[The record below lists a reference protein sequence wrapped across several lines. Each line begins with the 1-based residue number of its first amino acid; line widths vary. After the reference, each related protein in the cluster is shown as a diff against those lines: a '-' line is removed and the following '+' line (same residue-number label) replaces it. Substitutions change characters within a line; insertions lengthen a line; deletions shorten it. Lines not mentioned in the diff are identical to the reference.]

1 MSNKIIQR
9 IRIDGKNW
17 NDIINLP
24 CVQSLDK
31 GDERIKRDTPTVV
44 LYDSYLPI
52 KFRLKS
58 MPTLWESLTRL
69 NDPKSPRWQRALA
82 KNGHIGDE
90 LVQYDNDTWQIIRK
104 RKQSISKSTLY
115 HQREEQIT

>member
-1 MSNKIIQR
+1 MSNKIIRR

-24 CVQSLDK
+24 CVQALDK
-31 GDERIKRDTPTVV
+31 GDEEFKMDTPAVV
-44 LYDSYLPI
+44 LYGSYLPI

-58 MPTLWESLTRL
+58 MPTLRESLARL
-69 NDPKSPRWQRALA
+69 KDPKFRWQKVLA
-82 KNGHIGDE
+82 KIGHIGDE

-104 RKQSISKSTLY
+104 RKQSISKSPLY

>member
-24 CVQSLDK
+24 CVQAFNK
-31 GDERIKRDTPTVV
+31 GDEIIKRDTPTVV

-58 MPTLWESLTRL
+58 MPTSREILAKI
-69 NDPKSPRWQRALA
+69 NDPESPMWQRCQAMT
-82 KNGHIGDE
+82 GHIGDE
-90 LVQYDNDTWQIIRK
+90 LVQYDNNTWQIIRK
-104 RKQSISKSTLY
+104 
-115 HQREEQIT
+115 